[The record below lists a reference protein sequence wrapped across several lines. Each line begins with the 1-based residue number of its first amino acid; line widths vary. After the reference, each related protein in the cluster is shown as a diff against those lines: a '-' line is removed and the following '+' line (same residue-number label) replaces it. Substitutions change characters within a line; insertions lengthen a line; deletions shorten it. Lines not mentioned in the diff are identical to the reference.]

1 MYVTKEAIG
10 TALDRL
16 QGSAD
21 HMIKIWFTL
30 KQMGLTASNPVS
42 VTTSNPADAVKRLY
56 SYGDREGGFFV
67 PFSHTDGYMTMKNHA
82 PRSIIQTTVKQWHDS
97 TSVGNDP
104 SGYLQVTRS
113 LNSTEGFIVKATR
126 HYPIGLGHG
135 KNGFALKDG
144 LRVQIPDLAFAVWYF
159 RQAELPEG
167 ISVDGIVEMMREELH
182 LEHSEMEAAFIKER
196 DWDVRLQQK
205 ALTDLELNKVVTDWM
220 SASSKVERVVEEPQQ
235 QYELRIKS
243 TMTATEGPQ
252 WLKDPPAEQLQELLN
267 AEAKAILLFG
277 PPRTGKTRAI
287 DEVIARDDED
297 RETIQ
302 IHDGWGYEE
311 LMLSFKPDQAGK
323 WDWVVGPL
331 LKAIRDGKNYIVL
344 EEINRTQASQAL
356 GEVFSL
362 IEERYRGKANKITL
376 RDGSD
381 FWIPEDTVIIGTFN
395 NLDKSTE
402 DLDDALLG
410 RFAAVEY
417 LPRVEDL
424 ISMLEANGI
433 DEETSRKLRE
443 LFTDIQP
450 KYPLGHG
457 YFADLKP
464 ESSVIS
470 YYRAR
475 IRHVLKN
482 HLGGY
487 RDQDL
492 QNIDERVDQ
501 LFNV

>member
-1 MYVTKEAIG
+1 
-10 TALDRL
+10 
-16 QGSAD
+16 
-21 HMIKIWFTL
+21 
-30 KQMGLTASNPVS
+30 
-42 VTTSNPADAVKRLY
+42 
-56 SYGDREGGFFV
+56 
-67 PFSHTDGYMTMKNHA
+67 
-82 PRSIIQTTVKQWHDS
+82 
-97 TSVGNDP
+97 VGNDP
-104 SGYLQVTRS
+104 SAYLQVIKSPNTA
-113 LNSTEGFIVKATR
+113 EGFIVKPTR
-126 HYPIGLGHG
+126 HYPIGLGYG

-144 LRVQIPDLAFAVWYF
+144 LRVQIPDLAFAVWYY
-159 RQAELPEG
+159 RQTRLSEG
-167 ISVDGIVEMMREELH
+167 IDVDGMVEMMYQDLH
-182 LEHSEMEAAFIKER
+182 LEHAEIEAVFVRER
-196 DWDVRLQQK
+196 DWDVPLQRK
-205 ALTDLELNKVVTDWM
+205 SLTDKELHKIVTDWM
-220 SASSKVERVVEEPQQ
+220 SGTSKIERIVEEPQQ

-252 WLKDPPAEQLQELLN
+252 WLKTPPAEQLRELLDSDV
-267 AEAKAILLFG
+267 KAILLFG

-311 LMLSFKPDQAGK
+311 LMLSFKPDPRGK
-323 WDWVVGPL
+323 WEWAVGPL
-331 LKAIRDGKNYIVL
+331 LKAIRDGKKYIVL

-362 IEERYRGKANKITL
+362 IEGRYRGEANKITL
-376 RDGSD
+376 RDGSA
-381 FWIPEDTVIIGTFN
+381 FFIPEETVIIGTFN

-402 DLDDALLG
+402 ELDDALLG

-417 LPRVEDL
+417 PPRVEDL
-424 ISMLEANGI
+424 ISMLEENGI
-433 DEETSRKLRE
+433 DEDTSRKLRE
-443 LFTDIQP
+443 LFADIQP

-464 ESSVIS
+464 ESDVIP

-482 HLGGY
+482 HLSGY

-501 LFNV
+501 LFNE